1 MRKRVKDMKVLVDK
15 RQQRRAKT
23 AFHRD
28 GAKKK
33 KRPSRQMEQINR
45 NISVYDINAV
55 VNTHLNIR
63 LIYDYKGARA
73 EPRTTRTRLPRLHRG
88 GSRTPR

>member
-1 MRKRVKDMKVLVDK
+1 
-15 RQQRRAKT
+15 
-23 AFHRD
+23 
-28 GAKKK
+28 
-33 KRPSRQMEQINR
+33 MEQINR